1 MTAKNPTLTDANR
14 EQIEYMREFLSENDR
29 LPNRREFNLSF
40 SLRNSE
46 HYGWASHNA
55 ADLTMKKFVQL
66 GVIEP
71 SGSYYYRFV
80 RPSK

>member
-1 MTAKNPTLTDANR
+1 VEVTAKNPTLTDANR

-29 LPNRREFNLSF
+29 LPNRREFA
-40 SLRNSE
+40 E
-46 HYGWASHNA
+46 HYGWASNNA